1 MSDHG
6 TQSDK
11 KRVWILG
18 AGFSR
23 SLGGPLMADL
33 LSLAARRRILATYS
47 TYFNR
52 DDVDQIFWIFH
63 YGCRFP
69 EGRLDPQIDE
79 YGETAWSD
87 AEQFLSMLDSAKSDK
102 VTRTVIS
109 GVIEALQG
117 LASRVSQHRPSITPR
132 LNAFRKPPVTS
143 IDELAKLAKRIV
155 AASCTVFLSDLN
167 DDSTLAKELWM
178 PYRDWFSRLDH
189 NDSIVTFNYDTVVEL
204 LKSEVGQIVKKARVI
219 GVSANAD
226 HDEVDARKARL
237 PCLYKLHGSVNW
249 AVHGTAIKEYPLN
262 ADTLNSSIDLAIA
275 TPGDSKME
283 MSGGLLKTLWQ
294 KATTQIELASE
305 VFILGF
311 RFPQSD
317 AFPRDR
323 LLHAMRNNK
332 MGDFRV
338 NVILGPVENP
348 DKKRVLTLLDWTTGH
363 SPIQNVRGKTGVCL
377 VDHTL
382 WAEDFLSVWA
392 GAK

>member
-1 MSDHG
+1 
-6 TQSDK
+6 
-11 KRVWILG
+11 
-18 AGFSR
+18 
-23 SLGGPLMADL
+23 
-33 LSLAARRRILATYS
+33 
-47 TYFNR
+47 
-52 DDVDQIFWIFH
+52 
-63 YGCRFP
+63 
-69 EGRLDPQIDE
+69 
-79 YGETAWSD
+79 
-87 AEQFLSMLDSAKSDK
+87 
-102 VTRTVIS
+102 
-109 GVIEALQG
+109 
-117 LASRVSQHRPSITPR
+117 
-132 LNAFRKPPVTS
+132 
-143 IDELAKLAKRIV
+143 
-155 AASCTVFLSDLN
+155 
-167 DDSTLAKELWM
+167 
-178 PYRDWFSRLDH
+178 
-189 NDSIVTFNYDTVVEL
+189 
-204 LKSEVGQIVKKARVI
+204 
-219 GVSANAD
+219 
-226 HDEVDARKARL
+226 
-237 PCLYKLHGSVNW
+237 VNW